1 MYISVAPITA
11 AHRDDGQRVEGE
23 DEGEEEREEE
33 VEGEEEGER
42 EEEVEGEEE
51 EEGERE
57 EEEERGDVGI
67 AVGEIEGG
75 ERVGGSVGIEV
86 VSLSLAGCCVV
97 CSGRGRA

>member
-23 DEGEEEREEE
+23 EEGEE
-33 VEGEEEGER
+33 ER